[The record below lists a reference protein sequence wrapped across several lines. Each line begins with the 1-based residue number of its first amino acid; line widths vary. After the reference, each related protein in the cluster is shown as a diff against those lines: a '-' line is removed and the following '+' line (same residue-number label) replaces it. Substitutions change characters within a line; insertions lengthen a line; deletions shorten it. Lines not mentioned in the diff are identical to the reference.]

1 MVLLTRK
8 CQGIPQCLSLTN
20 FRCYAM
26 GQGDKLDKME
36 QEVEFYDEEPEVNEN
51 QEAIPIMLP
60 IHVMRRIEVYIY
72 FNRKVG
78 RC

>member
-1 MVLLTRK
+1 MVSLGLKSQCTLLDLA
-8 CQGIPQCLSLTN
+8 QTN

-26 GQGDKLDKME
+26 GQKGKLDKME
-36 QEVEFYDEEPEVNEN
+36 QEVEFYDEEPEVEEN
-51 QEAIPIMLP
+51 QAAIPVMLP
-60 IHVMRRIEVYIY
+60 REAMRRMEVYIY